1 MVLATLPGIGERLMK
16 RLDDHFGGRDEVMET
31 LQSGD
36 ISRIA
41 EVEGISVKR
50 ALQLA
55 RQVHGTDGTFLAT
68 KESERLHTQLIQSL
82 QSFASCSATS
92 SRMQMLMPMHEIE
105 HRRTRC
111 VEMMNLAKEDIQA
124 FERLQNIFKQ
134 LGHARKPSQ
143 RYERVV
149 VSREEQPEW
158 SSFVR
163 VLQPSPSETWNDYTV
178 FKTVTW
184 IGNDGP
190 DQVPPGWL
198 VLPANAEKEIMVPEY
213 TIDWF
218 KNNKKILSSL
228 IQILQW
234 KQEWKGTL
242 PPVLKQIF
250 SATEGLEELSAL
262 VSMLGDAGDIESM
275 EAVRDSLWKTSK
287 SLEESLNSRIAA
299 GMETA
304 SLDLSGSDML
314 AALADAATF
323 QRKLAQATE
332 NVIDEALQEGRKEM
346 AEYLEITGIN
356 CPHDLY
362 SSSWPVKI
370 KRPTLDQIDAE
381 LERRI
386 NDSRSEHLVRS
397 SRKLAAL
404 KPRCEVA
411 LRTLIE
417 HDMWYSISR
426 WALHHEAE
434 LPELV
439 SHGVWFEEGRHLF
452 IEGIAQPVSY
462 GLGDVAPSGDRQ
474 PIALLTGANSG
485 GKTTLLEL
493 VAHITLLAHMGLPVP
508 AKNAFVGRIESLHV
522 LAKSGGTQSAGALE
536 TTLVEL
542 AQVVCND
549 TPKLILADELEAIT
563 EPGAGARI
571 IAGMLRAAQQQT
583 KTTMV
588 LVTHLAPAILEA
600 YGGSGLRVD
609 GIEANGLDEHLEL
622 IVDRTPK
629 RNCLARST
637 PELIV
642 RRLVERSNG
651 SAKDVFTDILSLF

>member
-1 MVLATLPGIGERLMK
+1 MVLATLPGIGDRLMK
-16 RLDDHFGGRDEVMET
+16 RLDDHFGGREEVMQT

-55 RQVHGTDGTFLAT
+55 RQIHGNDGAFLAT
-68 KESERLHTQLIQSL
+68 KESERLHTQLIESL
-82 QSFASCSATS
+82 QSFASSSATS
-92 SRMQMLMPMHEIE
+92 SRMQMLMPMHEIDQ
-105 HRRTRC
+105 RRTRC
-111 VEMMNLAKEDIQA
+111 LDMMNFAKADNQA
-124 FERLQNIFKQ
+124 YERLQQVFKQ
-134 LGHARKPSQ
+134 LGHPRKPNQ

-149 VSREEQPEW
+149 VSRDEQPEW

-163 VLQPSPSETWNDYTV
+163 VLQPSPSEKWNDYTV

-190 DQVPPGWL
+190 DEVPPGWL

-218 KNNKKILSSL
+218 KNNKKPLSCL
-228 IQILQW
+228 IEILQW

-242 PPVLKQIF
+242 HPVLEQIF
-250 SATEGLEELSAL
+250 TSTEGLDELSAL

-275 EAVRDSLWKTSK
+275 EHVRDGLWKESK
-287 SLEESLNSRIAA
+287 ELEETLNKRIAE

-346 AEYLEITGIN
+346 AEYLQVTGIN

-370 KRPTLDQIDAE
+370 KRSTLDQIDAE

-386 NDSRSEHLVRS
+386 NDSRSEHLVQS

-404 KPRCEVA
+404 KPKCEFA

-426 WALHHEAE
+426 WALHHQAE

-439 SHGVWFEEGRHLF
+439 THGVWFEDGRHLF

-462 GLGDVAPSGDRQ
+462 
-474 PIALLTGANSG
+474 
-485 GKTTLLEL
+485 
-493 VAHITLLAHMGLPVP
+493 
-508 AKNAFVGRIESLHV
+508 
-522 LAKSGGTQSAGALE
+522 
-536 TTLVEL
+536 
-542 AQVVCND
+542 
-549 TPKLILADELEAIT
+549 
-563 EPGAGARI
+563 
-571 IAGMLRAAQQQT
+571 
-583 KTTMV
+583 
-588 LVTHLAPAILEA
+588 
-600 YGGSGLRVD
+600 
-609 GIEANGLDEHLEL
+609 
-622 IVDRTPK
+622 
-629 RNCLARST
+629 
-637 PELIV
+637 
-642 RRLVERSNG
+642 
-651 SAKDVFTDILSLF
+651 LSLIHN